1 LLLISLGLLD
11 GGREQAV
18 DNAVRFGTGHVV
30 IQAQGYQDT
39 ASLELLLPA
48 RAVSTTGE
56 FLHTEAQKH
65 ILRGMS
71 PRLLASGLLSSA
83 ANASGVSMMGV
94 IPKGERA
101 ISLIPQR
108 IVEGNYLNDDQQSG
122 VVIGAELARKLA
134 VKVGSKVVLMTQA
147 VQPPD
152 TEPTDAGEG
161 EMQSTLLRVS
171 GIFRTGIQAIDA
183 NLIQLPLPEAQA
195 LLGVPDRVTQVVVL
209 LERESDSPMV
219 ARGLRTQ
226 LTGVPVEILTWR
238 ESMPAL
244 VQLSLL
250 DDAFNYV
257 MNGVVLAMVGLG
269 ILNTILM
276 RVLERRHEFGLCSA
290 LGLRPV
296 QLAIMTIGESLALTT
311 ISLALGLVLGL
322 SAQHYFATAG
332 LDLRWFFKSSLP
344 SNLVFNPIIYSRL
357 SLTRIASSVGIVF
370 LMATVISFYPALKAA
385 RTELPGALKVF

>member
-1 LLLISLGLLD
+1 MVGN
-11 GGREQAV
+11 G
-18 DNAVRFGTGHVV
+18 VRFGTGHVV

-39 ASLELLLPA
+39 GSQELLLPA
-48 RAVSTTGE
+48 RVVSMTGE
-56 FLHTEAQKH
+56 FLHTEALKPVV
-65 ILRGMS
+65 RGVS

-83 ANASGVSMMGV
+83 ANADGVRIMGI
-94 IPKGERA
+94 IPQEERA
-101 ISLIPQR
+101 VSLIPQR
-108 IVEGNYLNDDQQSG
+108 IVEGNYLNDDQPSG

-134 VKVGSKVVLMTQA
+134 VKIGAKVVLMTQA
-147 VQPPD
+147 VQTPD
-152 TEPTDAGEG
+152 TEAMDAGGG

-171 GIFRTGIQAIDA
+171 GIFRTGIQAVDA
-183 NLIQLPLPEAQA
+183 HVIQLPLPEAQA
-195 LLGVPDRVTQVVVL
+195 LLGVPDRVTQVAVL
-209 LERESDSPMV
+209 LEREGDSLTV
-219 ARGLRTQ
+219 ARELRKQ
-226 LTGVPVEILTWR
+226 LAGVPVEVLPWR

-244 VQLSLL
+244 AQLFLL
-250 DDAFNYV
+250 DEAFNYV

-276 RVLERRHEFGLCSA
+276 RVLERRYEFGLCSA

-296 QLAIMTIGESLALTT
+296 QLGVMIIGESLALTA

-332 LDLRWFFKSSLP
+332 LDLRWFFPSSLP
-344 SNLVFNPIIYSRL
+344 TALIFDPIIYSRL

-370 LMATVISFYPALKAA
+370 LTATVISFYPALKAA